1 IAVLLLTAAA
11 AIAAPAPAAATGA
24 PAGAP
29 GHWSVLTGETVSS
42 DRDAIAFEVGWPGV
56 SFSYL
61 HGVTDR
67 TDVGIR
73 FDLLYSYENTTDT
86 AFGVGADVPLRLVVN
101 RSDLVSIAL
110 HVDPGLRIYSR
121 NGGTDLMTRFPVGGV
136 IGVQASPQLR
146 QAATLLKV
154 RFADLSHLQNHL
166 HVIEGRTLF
175 FFREAAPRLVG
186 ADRVVIEFSL
196 ANSEQVSTL
205 RGSVLGRV
213 DVADGSQTGA
223 WIEFPDAKLAKRLER
238 GTTAL
243 ATRQHQRVICDLLVE
258 VRQGAHSFLARLMD
272 VSMGG
277 ARIVG
282 ATAPR
287 IGAMPLRAGGT
298 VILKLAGVIPP
309 FPTDLG

>member
-1 IAVLLLTAAA
+1 MPRTRALIAVLLLTASA
-11 AIAAPAPAAATGA
+11 AIAEPAPAAATGA

-121 NGGTDLMTRFPVGGV
+121 NGGTDFMTRFPVGGV
-136 IGVQASPQLR
+136 IGVQATPQLR
-146 QAATLLKV
+146 LAAS
-154 RFADLSHLQNHL
+154 ADLAMAINWAHTAFFEIGPQFGLAGEYAVDRKLMLGLNTKFGPQF
-166 HVIEGRTLF
+166 ITLS
-175 FFREAAPRLVG
+175 G
-186 ADRVVIEFSL
+186 
-196 ANSEQVSTL
+196 
-205 RGSVLGRV
+205 
-213 DVADGSQTGA
+213 TGA
-223 WIEFPDAKLAKRLER
+223 QLAF
-238 GTTAL
+238 TVQA
-243 ATRQHQRVICDLLVE
+243 V
-258 VRQGAHSFLARLMD
+258 
-272 VSMGG
+272 
-277 ARIVG
+277 VG
-282 ATAPR
+282 YC
-287 IGAMPLRAGGT
+287 M
-298 VILKLAGVIPP
+298 
-309 FPTDLG
+309 

>member
-1 IAVLLLTAAA
+1 MPRTCALIAVLLFTASG

-121 NGGTDLMTRFPVGGV
+121 NGGTDFMTRFPVGGV
-136 IGVQASPQLR
+136 IGVQATPQLR
-146 QAATLLKV
+146 LAAS
-154 RFADLSHLQNHL
+154 ADLAMAINWAHTAFFEIGPQFGLAGEYAVDRKLMLGLNTKFGPQF
-166 HVIEGRTLF
+166 ITLS
-175 FFREAAPRLVG
+175 G
-186 ADRVVIEFSL
+186 
-196 ANSEQVSTL
+196 
-205 RGSVLGRV
+205 
-213 DVADGSQTGA
+213 TGA
-223 WIEFPDAKLAKRLER
+223 QLAF
-238 GTTAL
+238 TVQA
-243 ATRQHQRVICDLLVE
+243 V
-258 VRQGAHSFLARLMD
+258 
-272 VSMGG
+272 
-277 ARIVG
+277 VG
-282 ATAPR
+282 YR
-287 IGAMPLRAGGT
+287 M
-298 VILKLAGVIPP
+298 
-309 FPTDLG
+309 

>member
-1 IAVLLLTAAA
+1 MPRTWALIAVLLLTASA

-121 NGGTDLMTRFPVGGV
+121 NGGTDFMTRFPVGGV
-136 IGVQASPQLR
+136 IGVQATPELR
-146 QAATLLKV
+146 LAAS
-154 RFADLSHLQNHL
+154 ADLAMAINWTHTAFFEIGPQFGLAGEYAVDRKLMFGLNTKFGPQF
-166 HVIEGRTLF
+166 ITLS
-175 FFREAAPRLVG
+175 G
-186 ADRVVIEFSL
+186 
-196 ANSEQVSTL
+196 T
-205 RGSVLGRV
+205 
-213 DVADGSQTGA
+213 GSQVAFTVQA
-223 WIEFPDAKLAKRLER
+223 
-238 GTTAL
+238 
-243 ATRQHQRVICDLLVE
+243 V
-258 VRQGAHSFLARLMD
+258 
-272 VSMGG
+272 
-277 ARIVG
+277 VG
-282 ATAPR
+282 YR
-287 IGAMPLRAGGT
+287 M
-298 VILKLAGVIPP
+298 
-309 FPTDLG
+309 